1 MLKMEEFFM
10 IRELHQKGWS
20 LTAIAEETG
29 FDRKT
34 IRKYINAE
42 KLPRSSKRT
51 KRASKL
57 DPYKSYLLQRIQ
69 EGTTNCVVL
78 LEEIRAQ
85 GFDGKSTI
93 LKDFVQPHREQPK
106 KQATR
111 RFETPPGQ
119 QAQMDWAEVGLY
131 EVDGRLQKIY
141 AFLMVLGYSRMKYIE
156 FTTDMKL
163 ETLMK
168 CHMNAFAYFNGI
180 PNQVLYDNMKTVVIR
195 HTPAEIR
202 FNQKFEDFL
211 AYYGVTPKACKPYRP
226 QTKGKVERTV
236 DYMKRN
242 FFQRRH
248 DPTLEALNQD
258 MRKWLDQ
265 TANKKKNETTQ
276 EPPVQRW
283 QKEQS
288 FLQAWGTKE
297 LFPTTHWEMRE
308 VSRDCFISYLGN
320 KYSVPFRYAGH
331 QVKIKVTLEKQL
343 EIFDEVECIAQHPIL
358 SGETRVHVRFE
369 HYEGMQEAKEKERK
383 PQNPIGLATQDST
396 VSTPYVEA
404 RPLAAY
410 AAFEGGD
417 FE

>member
-10 IRELHQKGWS
+10 IRELHQKGWT
-20 LTAIAEETG
+20 LTKIAEETG

-34 IRKYINAE
+34 IRKYIQAE
-42 KLPRSSKRT
+42 QLPRSSGRKKRE
-51 KRASKL
+51 SKL
-57 DPYKSYLLQRIQ
+57 DPYKPYLLQRIQ

-78 LEEIRAQ
+78 LEEIQAQ
-85 GFDGKSTI
+85 GFTGKST
-93 LKDFVQPHREQPK
+93 LVKDFVQPHRAQPK

-111 RFETPPGQ
+111 RFETAPGK
-119 QAQMDWAEVGLY
+119 QAQMDWAEVGVY
-131 EVDGRLQKIY
+131 DVDGRPQKIY
-141 AFLMVLGYSRMKYIE
+141 AFLLVLGYSRMKYIE
-156 FTTDMKL
+156 FTTDMKA

-180 PNQVLYDNMKTVVIR
+180 PSQILYDNMKTVVIK
-195 HTPAEIR
+195 HTPVEVR
-202 FNQKFEDFL
+202 FNQTFEDFL

-248 DPTLEALNQD
+248 EPTLEALNQNI
-258 MRKWLDQ
+258 RKWLDQ

-283 QKEQS
+283 QKEQPL
-288 FLQAWGTKE
+288 LQAWGTKE
-297 LFPTTHWEMRE
+297 LFPTTHWEIRE

-320 KYSVPFRYAGH
+320 KYSVPYRYAGH

-343 EIFDEVECIAQHPIL
+343 EIYDEQECIAQHPIL
-358 SGETRVHVRFE
+358 SGKTHVHVRFE
-369 HYEGMQEAKEKERK
+369 HYEGLQGKEKERK
-383 PQNPIGLATQDST
+383 PQNPLGLATQDST
-396 VSTPYVEA
+396 ISTPYVEA
-404 RPLAAY
+404 RSLAAY
-410 AAFEGGD
+410 AALEGGD
-417 FE
+417 FD